1 VSRRHWP
8 TLAREPVVGDIVYV
22 GTRAGVVVAVIDG
35 GWRVRYSSGPDHDV
49 RPRGMDHVRPVVV
62 DERDPMVAAPCMVLR
77 HDVRRPHREW
87 RAPTPTPRRRHEAP
101 ATWAHLT
108 GTWSWGRSATG
119 VYVTDGGDSMRDV
132 WRPPPTTEAE
142 RALWHVESVGLH
154 HGLRE
159 LDGDE
164 RREAAGYQPD
174 PLERVFEVLR

>member
-1 VSRRHWP
+1 MSRRWP
-8 TLAREPVVGDIVYV
+8 TLAREPVVGDVVYV
-22 GTRAGVVVAVIDG
+22 GDRAGVVVAVIDG
-35 GWRVRYSSGPDHDV
+35 GWRVAYAPGETHDV
-49 RPRGMDHVRPVVV
+49 LAAAGRVEVV
-62 DERDPMVAAPCMVLR
+62 DERNAMAWAVCEVLRETIRRGPERVAASA
-77 HDVRRPHREW
+77 
-87 RAPTPTPRRRHEAP
+87 APKPRRVHQRVERWAP
-101 ATWAHLT
+101 LI

-142 RALWHVESVGLH
+142 HALWHVVGLH